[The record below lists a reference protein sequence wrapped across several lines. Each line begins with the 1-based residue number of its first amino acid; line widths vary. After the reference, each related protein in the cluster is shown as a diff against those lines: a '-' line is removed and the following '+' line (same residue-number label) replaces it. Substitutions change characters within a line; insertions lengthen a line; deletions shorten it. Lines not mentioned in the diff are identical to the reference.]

1 MRACDGS
8 ADCAL
13 VVLHILNRAKAWH
26 MLIAEPKTESGPKEL
41 RVKIGVEYHLKLHAL
56 KLLRG
61 KRMSEA
67 VEEALEFYFER
78 VRIEHEA
85 RGEAMPELLSAHDE
99 L

>member
-1 MRACDGS
+1 
-8 ADCAL
+8 
-13 VVLHILNRAKAWH
+13 
-26 MLIAEPKTESGPKEL
+26 MLIQEAKHESGPKEL

-78 VRIEHEA
+78 VRLEHEA
-85 RGEAMPELLSAHDE
+85 EAGAAAALTDMEDE
-99 L
+99 A

>member
-1 MRACDGS
+1 
-8 ADCAL
+8 
-13 VVLHILNRAKAWH
+13 
-26 MLIAEPKTESGPKEL
+26 MLIQEARQESGPKEL

-67 VEEALEFYFER
+67 VEEALEHYFER

-85 RGEAMPELLSAHDE
+85 RGGQVPLGLPEDPE
-99 L
+99 E

>member
-1 MRACDGS
+1 
-8 ADCAL
+8 
-13 VVLHILNRAKAWH
+13 V
-26 MLIAEPKTESGPKEL
+26 LIAEPKQESGPKEL

-78 VRIEHEA
+78 VRLEQEA
-85 RGEAMPELLSAHDE
+85 AQAAPQSFDISLTDEA
-99 L
+99 

>member
-1 MRACDGS
+1 MVTWSGY
-8 ADCAL
+8 
-13 VVLHILNRAKAWH
+13 
-26 MLIAEPKTESGPKEL
+26 MLIAEPKHESGPKEL

-78 VRIEHEA
+78 VRAETEA
-85 RGEAMPELLSAHDE
+85 AGGQVPPLVSLSSSFVPDE
-99 L
+99 P

>member
-1 MRACDGS
+1 
-8 ADCAL
+8 
-13 VVLHILNRAKAWH
+13 

-78 VRIEHEA
+78 VRLEHEA
-85 RGEAMPELLSAHDE
+85 SQALSPDAEALTLPADE
-99 L
+99 TA

>member
-1 MRACDGS
+1 
-8 ADCAL
+8 
-13 VVLHILNRAKAWH
+13 
-26 MLIAEPKTESGPKEL
+26 MLIAEPKHESGPKEL

-78 VRIEHEA
+78 VRAETEA
-85 RGEAMPELLSAHDE
+85 NGGVVPPLVTLTTSSYVPDE
-99 L
+99 S

>member
-1 MRACDGS
+1 
-8 ADCAL
+8 
-13 VVLHILNRAKAWH
+13 
-26 MLIAEPKTESGPKEL
+26 MLIAEPKQESGPKEL

-78 VRIEHEA
+78 VRLEHEGA
-85 RGEAMPELLSAHDE
+85 DVVDAESALTATLSE
-99 L
+99 R

>member
-1 MRACDGS
+1 
-8 ADCAL
+8 
-13 VVLHILNRAKAWH
+13 
-26 MLIAEPKTESGPKEL
+26 MLIAEPKQESGPKEL

-85 RGEAMPELLSAHDE
+85 STQGAAGDIAAALQAAADE
-99 L
+99 DN